1 MSTRRY
7 KITLDIYNEK
17 PYNLPDEAIFNDVF
31 IYNENTTD
39 EVLRSIFNEM
49 LILLKK
55 EIGGNNENIG

>member
-31 IYNENTTD
+31 IYNENTTE
-39 EVLRSIFNEM
+39 EVLRSRFNDM
-49 LILLKK
+49 LELLKRK
-55 EIGGNNENIG
+55 ENKK